1 MKACGVRKPAEC
13 RSSPKRDFPLQKQRV
28 HGESRELEWYHGK
41 QSPFV
46 SRQREGA
53 FIMPL
58 REWRSGR
65 NDGKS
70 CGGSNKEKKRRNE
83 NGSTL

>member
-1 MKACGVRKPAEC
+1 MKACGVRKLAES

-58 REWRSGR
+58 QKWRP
-65 NDGKS
+65 
-70 CGGSNKEKKRRNE
+70 GGMAVNPAAADRKRKA
-83 NGSTL
+83 GGM